1 VSVQLTLTLPEHIY
15 QRAQRLAELTGRE
28 VPEIIADALGSLLP
42 LVPQIA
48 TSTPV
53 EALSDEAVL
62 ALTDLQMEGPYE
74 DRLSTL
80 LEQQQAGDLN
90 ELEQLELDALMRVY
104 DIGTLRKA
112 QALAEAVKRGLREPL
127 AL

>member
-1 VSVQLTLTLPEHIY
+1 MAVQLTLTLPDHIY
-15 QRAQRLAELTGRE
+15 QRAQRLAQLTGRDVSE
-28 VPEIIADALGSLLP
+28 VVAGALGSLLP

-53 EALSDEAVL
+53 ESLSDEDVL
-62 ALTDLQMEGPYE
+62 ALTTLEMEGPYD
-74 DRLSTL
+74 DRLSAL
-80 LEQQQAGDLN
+80 LEKQQGGDLN
-90 ELEQLELDALMRVY
+90 ELEKLELDALMRVY

-127 AL
+127 TP